1 MKRALELARNGH
13 GQLIAVVAAA
23 GTGKSRLF
31 YEFKATL
38 PAECKVLEAYSVSH
52 GKASAWL
59 PVLEFLYGYFGIEET
74 DSKSER
80 RAKIETRLSALD
92 PALSDTLPLLYTL
105 MGLHEGPDQHAQMD
119 PQIKRRRTL
128 DAIKR
133 IILRESLNQPTIIIF
148 EDLHWIDGETQALL
162 DLLADGIVNVRVLLL
177 VNYRP
182 EYSHAWTNKSYY
194 MQLRLDA
201 LERESAAEM
210 LSTLLGDGVEL
221 NPLKRM
227 VIERTE
233 GNPFFIEEM
242 VQALFDEGA
251 LVRNGA
257 VKVVRS
263 LAQMRLPPTVQGIL
277 ASRIDRLSRDHKELI
292 QTLGVIGRESLLGL
306 LGRVVSQAEAQLER
320 MLGDLQAGEFIYEQ
334 PAVGDVEY
342 TFKHALTQEV
352 AYNSLLIE
360 RRKLLHERIGDAIE
374 SIYARSLDD
383 HLAELAHHYSHSDNV
398 TKAVAYLGRTGQQTM
413 QRSAYADA
421 ISSLSAA
428 IDLLQRLPDSTERI
442 QRELLLQL
450 AVGPALIAVKGQ
462 SAPETG
468 RAYAR
473 ARELCERLGDPP
485 EFFPALWGL
494 WNVYLVRGEFRAAYE
509 QAEQLLR
516 RAQSAHDPTLL

>member
-1 MKRALELARNGH
+1 LLA
-13 GQLIAVVAAA
+13 IA
-23 GTGKSRLF
+23 
-31 YEFKATL
+31 EN
-38 PAECKVLEAYSVSH
+38 P
-52 GKASAWL
+52 
-59 PVLEFLYGYFGIEET
+59 
-74 DSKSER
+74 
-80 RAKIETRLSALD
+80 D
-92 PALSDTLPLLYTL
+92 PL
-105 MGLHEGPDQHAQMD
+105 AQMD

-257 VKVVRS
+257 VKVGRPLS
-263 LAQMRLPPTVQGIL
+263 QLRLPSTVQGIL
-277 ASRIDRLSRDHKELI
+277 ASRIDRLPAEQKELL

-383 HLAELAHHYSHSDNV
+383 HLAELAHHYSHSDSV
-398 TKAVAYLGRTGQQTM
+398 AKAVEYLGRAGQQAM

-421 ISSLSAA
+421 IGSLNAA
-428 IDLLQRLPDSTERI
+428 TDLLQRLPDSTERI
-442 QRELLLQL
+442 QRELRLQL
-450 AVGPALIAVKGQ
+450 TVAPALMVVKGWA
-462 SAPETG
+462 SPEVV
-468 RAYAR
+468 RAFAR
-473 ARELCERLGDPP
+473 ARELCERVGDTP

-494 WNVYLVRGEFRAAYE
+494 WNIGSEASCGPPMSWPNSFWGG
-509 QAEQLLR
+509 R
-516 RAQSAHDPTLL
+516 RARTIPRYWCMRTSL